1 MGRLDVE
8 RMSAF
13 GMAVWQKER
22 YLVVVYRIAGEM
34 ICRDGH
40 AQCRV
45 HDRGGDEE
53 VDEPV

>member
-8 RMSAF
+8 WMSAF
-13 GMAVWQKER
+13 GITVWQKER